1 VRLPE
6 RAKMNSRASI
16 VEEIFLRRVRICSRR
31 YKSFVISEAFVK
43 GEEKRKSVVLIN
55 TSRKKILVEKE
66 IAREDPLSNEFV
78 VFPKA
83 WMNTNEKMSDVLDV
97 FYGCSFTA
105 IASMGS
111 LQKAISDTAL
121 RVFLIEQRKR
131 GKLEAYLNDFWAFKI
146 ANARD
151 QMQKKMDGD
160 YVLIARH
167 FERERKELERK
178 LTSAKTENVR
188 SRARADATRI
198 DLYET
203 KELVRK
209 LEINIEEFQNVV
221 HAQKAQMDQ
230 FKSNEIALRY
240 KTETQF
246 DKMYQQFTRDFVLLR
261 HAKKQQEKAH
271 KIEIDKRDRNEK
283 VVSAKTAQ
291 RFEKMYETLV
301 KDIVLR
307 DHEISQ
313 LDEAL
318 HTFQTTLKLK
328 TQAIEDMEINL
339 KMVNEEKSRVERAL
353 FSANHHHD
361 EEIQD
366 LNIVISDLLDNI
378 KSLEQ
383 AAVEEESRKAR
394 IWNEHSLEIESLKKK
409 VLDLRIDQSVVER
422 RVELTRASL
431 EKEYQ
436 EKARDIA
443 ATADARVV
451 VSIERAARVESE
463 HLHDMTVLKNKF
475 MKEHEDEI
483 ETLKSTLV
491 AKENVV
497 LEMSQESQKKIETI
511 KIELLAAKE
520 AYAKELSAV
529 ADISSSRALH
539 IENLKVEMV
548 DANKRE
554 RMIADELKNVQT
566 SLFAERENVER
577 LETEKQRAEWDYFS
591 ETAKLKKVEQE
602 LEMKLEQSNLEKFQI
617 ERALYTQR
625 ANASEIQGEMASMK
639 ETVADAK
646 KSVTAFEKKLEQ
658 SNLEK
663 FQIERALITQKSIES
678 QLQEENA
685 SLRIIAATSEKK
697 LERSNLEKFQIER
710 ALITQKSIESQLQEE
725 NASLRITAATS
736 EKTLERSNLEKFQIE
751 RALITQKSF
760 ETQFREAR
768 KAAAAERKALY
779 ALTQN
784 ENAKR
789 HNSMAREVDHKKVLE
804 ERQASYA
811 QAVDDIAGLR
821 EKVRASEAGLSS
833 ERYAREAAEAER
845 DSIKYEL
852 NVSVARL
859 TKELSKTLSSSF
871 SRTGDG
877 DEMHTLA
884 RENEELAEKVSLL
897 ELVALDARE
906 QEALA
911 VDRLEAIETK
921 LREKRKSIIMNHVRL
936 NNKENVDPNASSSAR

>member
-1 VRLPE
+1 MRLPE

-55 TSRKKILVEKE
+55 TSRKKTSVEKE

-78 VFPKA
+78 FPKA
-83 WMNTNEKMSDVLDV
+83 WVNTNEKMSDVLDV

-178 LTSAKTENVR
+178 FTSAKTENVH

-520 AYAKELSAV
+520 AYAKELGAV

-646 KSVTAFEKKLEQ
+646 KSITAFEKKLEQ

-685 SLRIIAATSEKK
+685 SLRITAATSEKK
-697 LERSNLEKFQIER
+697 
-710 ALITQKSIESQLQEE
+710 
-725 NASLRITAATS
+725 
-736 EKTLERSNLEKFQIE
+736 LERSNLEKFQIE

-852 NVSVARL
+852 NASVARL

-921 LREKRKSIIMNHVRL
+921 VREKRKSIIMNHVRL

>member
-1 VRLPE
+1 MRLPE

-55 TSRKKILVEKE
+55 TSRKKTSVEKE

-78 VFPKA
+78 FPKA
-83 WMNTNEKMSDVLDV
+83 WVNTNEKMSDVLDV

-339 KMVNEEKSRVERAL
+339 KMVYDEKSRVERAL

-710 ALITQKSIESQLQEE
+710 ALITQKS
-725 NASLRITAATS
+725 
-736 EKTLERSNLEKFQIE
+736 
-751 RALITQKSF
+751 F

>member
-1 VRLPE
+1 MRLPE

-55 TSRKKILVEKE
+55 TSRKKTSVEKE

-78 VFPKA
+78 FPKA
-83 WMNTNEKMSDVLDV
+83 WVNTNEKMSDVLDV

-663 FQIERALITQKSIES
+663 FQIERALITQKS
-678 QLQEENA
+678 
-685 SLRIIAATSEKK
+685 
-697 LERSNLEKFQIER
+697 
-710 ALITQKSIESQLQEE
+710 
-725 NASLRITAATS
+725 
-736 EKTLERSNLEKFQIE
+736 
-751 RALITQKSF
+751 F

>member
-1 VRLPE
+1 MRLPE

-55 TSRKKILVEKE
+55 TSRKKTSVEKE

-78 VFPKA
+78 FPKA
-83 WMNTNEKMSDVLDV
+83 WVNTNEKMSDVLDV

-178 LTSAKTENVR
+178 FTSAKTENVH

-520 AYAKELSAV
+520 AYAKELGAV

-646 KSVTAFEKKLEQ
+646 KSITAFEKKLEQ

-685 SLRIIAATSEKK
+685 SLRITAATSEKK
-697 LERSNLEKFQIER
+697 
-710 ALITQKSIESQLQEE
+710 
-725 NASLRITAATS
+725 
-736 EKTLERSNLEKFQIE
+736 LERSNLEKFQIE

-921 LREKRKSIIMNHVRL
+921 VREKRKSIIMNHVRL

>member
-1 VRLPE
+1 MRLPE

-55 TSRKKILVEKE
+55 TSRKKTSVEKE

-78 VFPKA
+78 FPKA
-83 WMNTNEKMSDVLDV
+83 WVNTNEKMSDVLDV

-646 KSVTAFEKKLEQ
+646 KSITAFEKKLEQ
-658 SNLEK
+658 
-663 FQIERALITQKSIES
+663 
-678 QLQEENA
+678 
-685 SLRIIAATSEKK
+685 
-697 LERSNLEKFQIER
+697 
-710 ALITQKSIESQLQEE
+710 
-725 NASLRITAATS
+725 
-736 EKTLERSNLEKFQIE
+736 SNLEKFQIE

>member
-1 VRLPE
+1 MRLPE

-55 TSRKKILVEKE
+55 TSRKKTSVEKE

-83 WMNTNEKMSDVLDV
+83 WVNTNEKMSDVLDV

-520 AYAKELSAV
+520 AYAKELGAV

-625 ANASEIQGEMASMK
+625 ANASEIQGETASMK

-646 KSVTAFEKKLEQ
+646 KSITAFEKKLEQ

-685 SLRIIAATSEKK
+685 SLRITAATSEKK
-697 LERSNLEKFQIER
+697 
-710 ALITQKSIESQLQEE
+710 
-725 NASLRITAATS
+725 
-736 EKTLERSNLEKFQIE
+736 LERSNLEKFQIE

-852 NVSVARL
+852 NASVARL

-921 LREKRKSIIMNHVRL
+921 VREKRKSIIMNHVRL

>member
-1 VRLPE
+1 MRLPE

-725 NASLRITAATS
+725 NASLRIIAATS
-736 EKTLERSNLEKFQIE
+736 EKKLERSNLEKFQIE

>member
-1 VRLPE
+1 MRLPE

-55 TSRKKILVEKE
+55 TSRKKTSVEKE

-78 VFPKA
+78 FPKA
-83 WMNTNEKMSDVLDV
+83 WVNTNEKMSDVLDV

-685 SLRIIAATSEKK
+685 SLRI
-697 LERSNLEKFQIER
+697 
-710 ALITQKSIESQLQEE
+710 
-725 NASLRITAATS
+725 TAATS

>member
-1 VRLPE
+1 MRLPE

-55 TSRKKILVEKE
+55 TSRKKTSVEKE

-78 VFPKA
+78 FPKA
-83 WMNTNEKMSDVLDV
+83 WVNTNEKMSDVLDV

-178 LTSAKTENVR
+178 FTSAKTENVH

-520 AYAKELSAV
+520 AYAKELGAV

-625 ANASEIQGEMASMK
+625 ANASEIQGETASMK

-646 KSVTAFEKKLEQ
+646 KSITAFEKKLEQ

-685 SLRIIAATSEKK
+685 SLRITAATSEKK
-697 LERSNLEKFQIER
+697 
-710 ALITQKSIESQLQEE
+710 
-725 NASLRITAATS
+725 
-736 EKTLERSNLEKFQIE
+736 LERSNLEKFQIE

-852 NVSVARL
+852 NASVARL

-921 LREKRKSIIMNHVRL
+921 VREKRKSIIMNHVRL